1 MKIGVSAQTNSCAR
15 RYSRKAWSTSSRIR
29 SRACCFLDRS
39 QRWRW
44 VEQER
49 GPVLLRGDRIRLGGV
64 HHRKAGGAQFEP
76 ARGARF
82 GERRALDLDGALEGT
97 GAGRLEVPG
106 RDRRLRHHHLGEPG
120 PVPETQEEQ
129 PAARPA
135 ARKPA
140 PQPHPGFP
148 PAPRRPPAPGRREQR
163 GVGGAA
169 ARPGSRVLIGGSG
182 FGGHGSGGPRARSGS
197 FAEPFPRCKAGR
209 ARARRKR
216 AGRERVRNPLAGRG
230 RRMRTLECG
239 ARPRPVSRGPSNP
252 TAPRGDGGGPGGS
265 GGGRGCPAPS
275 PAMAG

>member
-1 MKIGVSAQTNSCAR
+1 MAV
-15 RYSRKAWSTSSRIR
+15 
-29 SRACCFLDRS
+29 
-39 QRWRW
+39 

-64 HHRKAGGAQFEP
+64 HHQKAGGAQFEP
-76 ARGARF
+76 ARCPRF
-82 GERRALDLDGALEGT
+82 GERRTLDLDGALEGT

-140 PQPHPGFP
+140 PQPHRDSL
-148 PAPRRPPAPGRREQR
+148 RRPAVRLHQAAESSEGR
-163 GVGGAA
+163 GAA
-169 ARPGSRVLIGGSG
+169 ARPGGRVLIGGSG
-182 FGGHGSGGPRARSGS
+182 FRGHGSGGPRARSGS

-216 AGRERVRNPLAGRG
+216 AGAGAG
-230 RRMRTLECG
+230 GKPAGG
-239 ARPRPVSRGPSNP
+239 ARPENADAGMRRSPAAGQPRSIRPDSTSRRRRRPGWVRWRSRLSR
-252 TAPRGDGGGPGGS
+252 TIASDGGMKPRYTS
-265 GGGRGCPAPS
+265 FRRRDTWNP
-275 PAMAG
+275 